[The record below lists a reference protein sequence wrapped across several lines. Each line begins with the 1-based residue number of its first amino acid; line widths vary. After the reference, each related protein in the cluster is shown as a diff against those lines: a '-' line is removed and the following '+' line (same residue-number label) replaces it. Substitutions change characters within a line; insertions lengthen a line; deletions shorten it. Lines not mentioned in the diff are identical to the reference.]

1 MNNFPFC
8 IEFDFSSDSI
18 HLLLFFSV
26 FWWWF
31 SGLWRW
37 SSGVTWPI
45 SKWRTKLVH
54 IGGSRG
60 TSTEYE
66 NEESYPSTVGIWFTV
81 MELLSLCTIRN
92 TSIQIFKT
100 TSIEPPPPPRRGSGE
115 NSIQQYYNFNRKLT
129 SFSAPDIDS
138 EIRYTQTHTMWCQRL
153 RNIPGEQRGSMLISS
168 R

>member
-100 TSIEPPPPPRRGSGE
+100 TSIEPPPPPEGAAE
-115 NSIQQYYNFNRKLT
+115 KIQSSNITTSTVNWHHSVLQILT
-129 SFSAPDIDS
+129 AK
-138 EIRYTQTHTMWCQRL
+138 YGTHKHTRCDANDYVTFQA
-153 RNIPGEQRGSMLISS
+153 NKEVQC
-168 R
+168 